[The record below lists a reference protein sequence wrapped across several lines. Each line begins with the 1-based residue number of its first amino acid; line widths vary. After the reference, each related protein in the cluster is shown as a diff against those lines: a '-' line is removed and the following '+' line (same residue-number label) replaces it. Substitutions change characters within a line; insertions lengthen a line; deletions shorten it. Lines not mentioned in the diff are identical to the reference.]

1 MHIVFLVEELSAE
14 AALLNLVPKILG
26 ASASF
31 EIHPYQCKNDLLSK
45 LPKVMRSYA
54 KILRDDMRIVVLVD
68 EDRSNCKLLKYRLEK
83 AAKDAGL
90 ITRTMSDKAS
100 SRSRFQ
106 VMNRIAVE
114 ELEAWFFGDISAIN
128 QAYPKVPKTLGSR
141 SKYHDPDSIEGGTW
155 EALERVLNSSKRGYF
170 PGGLRKIEA
179 AKTISAFMEPERN
192 NSKSFQ
198 VFRDG
203 LREKVRWGI

>member
-45 LPKVMRSYA
+45 LPQVMRSYA
-54 KILRDDMRIVVLVD
+54 KWLREDWRIVVLVD
-68 EDRSNCKLLKYRLEK
+68 EDRGNCKSLKDRLEN

-90 ITRTMSDKAS
+90 ITRTISDKTS
-100 SRSRFQ
+100 SCSRFQ

-114 ELEAWFFGDISAIN
+114 ELEAWFFGDVSAIN
-128 QAYPKVPKTLGSR
+128 QAYPKVPRALGSR
-141 SKYHDPDSIEGGTW
+141 SKYHDPDSIKGGTW
-155 EALERVLNSSKRGYF
+155 ESLERELKKSGYF
-170 PGGLRKIEA
+170 KGGLRKIEA
-179 AKTISAFMEPERN
+179 AKTISAFMEPERK
-192 NSKSFQ
+192 NSKSFR

-203 LREKVRWGI
+203 LLEMVRWGI

>member
-45 LPKVMRSYA
+45 LPQVMRSYA
-54 KILRDDMRIVVLVD
+54 KWLPEDWRIVVLVD
-68 EDRSNCKLLKYRLEK
+68 KDRSDCDALKGRMEQAADIARLV
-83 AAKDAGL
+83 
-90 ITRTMSDKAS
+90 TRTKAGS
-100 SRSRFQ
+100 SNRNVRFQ
-106 VMNRIAVE
+106 VLNRIAIE
-114 ELEAWFFGDISAIN
+114 ELEAWFFGDAHALN
-128 QAYPKVPKTLGSR
+128 QAYPKVPKTLGDRSR
-141 SKYHDPDSIEGGTW
+141 YNDPDSIKGGTW
-155 EALERVLNSSKRGYF
+155 ESLERELKKSGYF
-170 PGGLRKIEA
+170 KGGLRKIEA

-192 NSKSFQ
+192 NSKSFR

-203 LREKVRWGI
+203 LREMVRWGI